1 MRPRQQDPD
10 LRVFCSAPSQGDRAR
25 NWLARP
31 LYSLITARTSRMT
44 LSQRQTAPYVALCGC
59 ALTIVFEESRYC
71 GHSGRVCYV
80 FWRQRIPWVLV
91 RLRNGETL
99 SLPWKWTNLPQSLS
113 SRECEADEPTRPVPI
128 LSAGALHDLVCF
140 LHRRR
145 NRPGGEL

>member
-1 MRPRQQDPD
+1 MEWKSSLVQAATYQQEAAI
-10 LRVFCSAPSQGDRAR
+10 LEVALHGGAVYRYFGV
-25 NWLARP
+25 N
-31 LYSLITARTSRMT
+31 
-44 LSQRQTAPYVALCGC
+44 QRQTAPYVALCGC

-99 SLPWKWTNLPQSLS
+99 SLPWKWTNLPQSLNS
-113 SRECEADEPTRPVPI
+113 PECEADEPTRPVPI
-128 LSAGALHDLVCF
+128 LSAGALHDLVRF

-145 NRPGGEL
+145 NGPGGEL